1 METVGAKEK
10 SSDEVGEGESTGDVT
25 QETIYFIILH
35 ENRRG
40 LLLKPEKLLQFPA
53 SFLFYMKMSNR
64 QGSQSTSDR
73 ILQRNRE

>member
-1 METVGAKEK
+1 MEAVWAKEK

-40 LLLKPEKLLQFPA
+40 LLLKPEKLLQFPV

-64 QGSQSTSDR
+64 QGSQSTLDR
-73 ILQRNRE
+73 ILQRKRE

>member
-25 QETIYFIILH
+25 RETIYFIILH
-35 ENRRG
+35 ENRR

>member
-1 METVGAKEK
+1 MGAKEK
-10 SSDEVGEGESTGDVT
+10 RSDEVGEGESTGDVT
-25 QETIYFIILH
+25 PETIDFIILH
-35 ENRRG
+35 GNRSG
-40 LLLKPEKLLQFPA
+40 LLLKPEKLLQFPV